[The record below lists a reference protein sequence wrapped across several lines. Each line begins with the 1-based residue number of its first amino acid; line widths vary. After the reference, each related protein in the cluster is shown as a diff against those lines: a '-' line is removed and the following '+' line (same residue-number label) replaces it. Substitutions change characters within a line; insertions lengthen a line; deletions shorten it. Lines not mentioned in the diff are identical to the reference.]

1 MNYTGRVLK
10 DVFNGNFLKEA
21 LRAAT
26 IDMPFRGPEYYES
39 GEYLYKCRVS
49 GNIAWFQ
56 GYEEIYCSGAK
67 ECIPNFV

>member
-26 IDMPFRGPEYYES
+26 IDMPFR
-39 GEYLYKCRVS
+39 
-49 GNIAWFQ
+49 
-56 GYEEIYCSGAK
+56 
-67 ECIPNFV
+67 